1 MNNNDEIYLNNVVM
15 EEEKMEE
22 EFEIQ
27 PSIQTKK
34 YINANKGKKKLR
46 ITCKICIF
54 KEKSGDMIIEIHYV
68 GHFIV

>member
-27 PSIQTKK
+27 PNIQTKT
-34 YINANKGKKKLR
+34 YINANEREEELR
-46 ITCKICIF
+46 ITFKICIF
-54 KEKSGDMIIEIHYV
+54 KEKSGDMIIELHYV